1 MEKASAAV
9 KKGVKRAMAP
19 RVFPGMARVLLADD
33 NPASRLTLQ
42 TVLEAGGYRVDSA
55 ASAAEAVGLL
65 DEREYALVLTDLAM
79 ESPEAGLKV
88 LEHARMKEY
97 RPATALVHSWQQD
110 QESGQAPG
118 AKMLIEPENIP
129 ELLGKVAH
137 LIAARATRRM
147 ARRARPRF

>member
-1 MEKASAAV
+1 MKTPSQPARPP
-9 KKGVKRAMAP
+9 RAFP
-19 RVFPGMARVLLADD
+19 RMARVLLADD

-65 DEREYALVLTDLAM
+65 DQQEYALVLTDLAM

-88 LEHARMKEY
+88 LEHARMKDY
-97 RPATALVHSWQQD
+97 HPATALVHSWH
-110 QESGQAPG
+110 QEPDTESPAA

-129 ELLGKVAH
+129 ELLSKVAH
-137 LIAARATRRM
+137 LIGTRASRRVKRAFAARR
-147 ARRARPRF
+147 